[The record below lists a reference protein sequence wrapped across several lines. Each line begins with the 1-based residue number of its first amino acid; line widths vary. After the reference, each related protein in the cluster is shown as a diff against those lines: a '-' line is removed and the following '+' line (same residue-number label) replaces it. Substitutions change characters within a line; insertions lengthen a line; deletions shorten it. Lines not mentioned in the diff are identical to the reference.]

1 LRTGYASG
9 QSVET
14 ADVDATRTRWNG
26 TTRQLHQSA
35 ANLEMSN
42 YVHHFWL
49 SRAEYT
55 SKKTLFKRIRSII
68 KTAAFAKE
76 FLEDLEDGAEIY
88 RRIFE
93 LESFKW
99 KKEGVT
105 FTLPCCSANVPCQAA
120 VAVSI
125 LAFARLL
132 R

>member
-1 LRTGYASG
+1 MCIISG
-9 QSVET
+9 CHVQS
-14 ADVDATRTRWNG
+14 TRRRRRYSSVSG
-26 TTRQLHQSA
+26 
-35 ANLEMSN
+35 
-42 YVHHFWL
+42 
-49 SRAEYT
+49 
-55 SKKTLFKRIRSII
+55 SII

-76 FLEDLEDGAEIY
+76 FLEDLEEGAEIY

-93 LESFKW
+93 LQSFKW

-132 R
+132 